1 MLTPIDLQKK
11 SFKSGIGYDKRDV
24 DAFFTEVTGEYERMY
39 KENME
44 LQEKINNL
52 THMLHN
58 YKTIEKSLQKALV
71 LAQKAADETK
81 ETARTSAEAI
91 EADAQAKAKQIIAEG
106 REELEAI
113 KSKTKALM
121 AQYQIYKAQYRQ
133 IIQTQ
138 LELLENDGFQT
149 FEKAKIKAREK
160 RQQAEA
166 MQEKAMQAETEA
178 MQEMEQNGMDDVED
192 INEEYGQE

>member
-24 DAFFTEVTGEYERMY
+24 EAFFAEVTAEYERIY

-44 LQEKINNL
+44 QQEKINNL

-91 EADAQAKAKQIIAEG
+91 EAEAQAKAKQIVAEG
-106 REELEAI
+106 REELETV

-149 FEKAKIKAREK
+149 FEKAKLKAKDKNKMESAPEK
-160 RQQAEA
+160 ETQAT
-166 MQEKAMQAETEA
+166 TE
-178 MQEMEQNGMDDVED
+178 DVED
-192 INEEYGQE
+192 MTDLEMEYGRE

>member
-24 DAFFTEVTGEYERMY
+24 DAFFAEVTGEYERMY

-44 LQEKINNL
+44 QQEKINNL

-106 REELEAI
+106 REELETI

-160 RQQAEA
+160 RQEEA
-166 MQEKAMQAETEA
+166 VREKNSQMENEA
-178 MQEMEQNGMDDVED
+178 LQEMEQSMDTETASSMDGG
-192 INEEYGQE
+192 YGQE

>member
-24 DAFFTEVTGEYERMY
+24 DTFFNEVTSEYERIY

-44 LQEKINNL
+44 LQEKINSL

-91 EADAQAKAKQIIAEG
+91 EADAQAKAKQIIADG

-149 FEKAKIKAREK
+149 FEKAKIKK

-166 MQEKAMQAETEA
+166 MQRETVQAESEA
-178 MQEMEQNGMDDVED
+178 MQEMEQNSMDDMGD

>member
-11 SFKSGIGYDKRDV
+11 SFRSGIGYDKRDV
-24 DAFFTEVTGEYERMY
+24 DTFFAEVTGEYERMY

-44 LQEKINNL
+44 LQEKINSL

-81 ETARTSAEAI
+81 ETAKTSAEAI

-149 FEKAKIKAREK
+149 FEKAKIKK

-166 MQEKAMQAETEA
+166 MQAKAMQMEAEA
-178 MQEMEQNGMDDVED
+178 MQEMEASDMDDAD
-192 INEEYGQE
+192 DMNEEYGQE

>member
-1 MLTPIDLQKK
+1 
-11 SFKSGIGYDKRDV
+11 
-24 DAFFTEVTGEYERMY
+24 
-39 KENME
+39 ME
-44 LQEKINNL
+44 LQEKINSL

-91 EADAQAKAKQIIAEG
+91 EADAQAKAKQIIADG

-149 FEKAKIKAREK
+149 FEKAKIKK

-166 MQEKAMQAETEA
+166 MQRETVQAESEA
-178 MQEMEQNGMDDVED
+178 MQEMEQNSMDDMGD

>member
-11 SFKSGIGYDKRDV
+11 SFKAGIGYDKRDV
-24 DAFFTEVTGEYERMY
+24 DAFFTEVTGEYERIY
-39 KENME
+39 KQNME

-52 THMLHN
+52 THMLQN

-81 ETARTSAEAI
+81 ETAKVSAEAI
-91 EADAQAKAKQIIAEG
+91 EADAQARASQIVAEG

-133 IIQTQ
+133 IIKTQ

-149 FEKAKIKAREK
+149 FEKVKLKTREK
-160 RQQAEA
+160 KQQETGVEEETAGAAENGE
-166 MQEKAMQAETEA
+166 QE
-178 MQEMEQNGMDDVED
+178 
-192 INEEYGQE
+192 

>member
-11 SFKSGIGYDKRDV
+11 SFKSGIGYDKKDV
-24 DAFFTEVTGEYERMY
+24 DAFFAEVTEGYEKLY

-44 LQEKINNL
+44 FQEKITNL

-81 ETARTSAEAI
+81 ETARASADAI
-91 EADAQAKAKQIIAEG
+91 EADAHARAKDIVAGAKQEM
-106 REELEAI
+106 EEMKA
-113 KSKTKALM
+113 KTKALM

-133 IIQTQ
+133 IIKTQ
-138 LELLENDGFQT
+138 MELLENDSFQP
-149 FEKAKIKAREK
+149 FENDYE
-160 RQQAEA
+160 E
-166 MQEKAMQAETEA
+166 E
-178 MQEMEQNGMDDVED
+178 EQG
-192 INEEYGQE
+192 

>member
-24 DAFFTEVTGEYERMY
+24 DTFFAEVTGEYERMY

-91 EADAQAKAKQIIAEG
+91 EADAQAKAKQIIADG

-149 FEKAKIKAREK
+149 FEKAKIKK
-160 RQQAEA
+160 RQQQAEA
-166 MQEKAMQAETEA
+166 MQRETIQAESEA
-178 MQEMEQNGMDDVED
+178 MQEMEQSSMDDMGD
-192 INEEYGQE
+192 MNEEYGQE

>member
-24 DAFFTEVTGEYERMY
+24 DTFFAEVTGEYERMY

-149 FEKAKIKAREK
+149 FEKAKLKK

-166 MQEKAMQAETEA
+166 MQARAMQMEAEA
-178 MQEMEQNGMDDVED
+178 MQEMEASDMDDADDMNED
-192 INEEYGQE
+192 YGQE

>member
-24 DAFFTEVTGEYERMY
+24 DTFFAEVTSEYERMY

-149 FEKAKIKAREK
+149 FEKAKIKK

-166 MQEKAMQAETEA
+166 MQARAMQMEAEA
-178 MQEMEQNGMDDVED
+178 MQEMETSDMDDADDMNED
-192 INEEYGQE
+192 YGQE